1 MDATTDSQAP
11 ALPPAIE
18 AAWGLRGRPPK
29 GPRPGLTLARI
40 VEAGVRIADAE
51 GLVAV
56 SMGRVARELGAGTM
70 ALYRY
75 VGAKDELLTLMV
87 DAAYGAPPGAA
98 DDGPDWRAGLARW
111 AWADRG
117 VLRRHP
123 WILRVP
129 IAGPPLTPN
138 SLAWLEDG
146 LRCLAD
152 TALAEH
158 EKLSAIL
165 LLTGYVRNE
174 SLLTAQIAEGTRA
187 AGVASEELMPSYRA
201 LVARVADPHR
211 FPALNR
217 LLAAGALDRADDPDE
232 EFVFGLERVLD
243 GVAALI
249 DERGRSTPR

>member
-1 MDATTDSQAP
+1 MDATTDSQTP

-18 AAWGLRGRPPK
+18 AAWGLRGRAPR

-40 VEAGVRIADAE
+40 VEAAVRIADAE
-51 GLVAV
+51 GLAAV
-56 SMGRVARELGAGTM
+56 SMGRVAKELGAGTM

-87 DAAYGAPPGAA
+87 DTAYGEPPGAG
-98 DDGPDWRAGLARW
+98 DDSRDWRAGLAHW

-117 VLRRHP
+117 TLRRHP
-123 WILRVP
+123 WILLVP

-158 EKLSAIL
+158 EKLSVIL
-165 LLTGYVRNE
+165 LVTGYVRNE
-174 SLLTAQIAEGTRA
+174 SLLSAQIAEGTRS
-187 AGVASEELMPSYRA
+187 AGIASEDLMSSYRA
-201 LVARVADPHR
+201 LVARVADPGR

-217 LLAAGALDRADDPDE
+217 LLAAGVLDRADDPDE

-249 DERGRSTPR
+249 HERGRTAPR

>member
-1 MDATTDSQAP
+1 MDATKDDTGP

-29 GPRPGLTLARI
+29 GPRPGLTLAGI
-40 VEAGVRIADAE
+40 VEAAVRVADDE
-51 GLVAV
+51 GLAAV
-56 SMGRVARELGAGTM
+56 SMGRVAKELGAGTM

-87 DAAYGAPPGAA
+87 DTAYGGPPGAG
-98 DDGPDWRAGLARW
+98 DEGRGWRAGLTRW
-111 AWADRG
+111 AWADRSA
-117 VLRRHP
+117 LRRHP
-123 WILRVP
+123 WVLLVP

-152 TALAEH
+152 TGLAEN
-158 EKLSAIL
+158 EKMSVL
-165 LLTGYVRNE
+165 LLVTGYVRNE
-174 SLLTAQIAEGTRA
+174 SLLTAQIVEGSRA
-187 AGVASEELMPSYRA
+187 AGIAPGELMPTYRC
-201 LVARVADPHR
+201 LVARLTDPQR
-211 FPALNR
+211 FPALHR
-217 LLAAGALDRADDPDE
+217 VLAAGVLDRDDDPDD

-249 DERGRSTPR
+249 DRRSTD